1 MLSNASSF
9 KPFFKKAQ
17 RTAFAHVV
25 CSQDLAVEG
34 TLAGHAALGEARGV
48 QEAGSSENAGLGGS
62 ILGQRASGLL
72 LDTRLREEKK
82 KKNQCS
88 IVVLRRLCLLKKVI
102 SCGYFFANGL
112 KPHLCLAMQMLA
124 GKANFIS
131 NFNSPN
137 ISSAHRVPGRL
148 ESGFGRV
155 DEEK

>member
-1 MLSNASSF
+1 M
-9 KPFFKKAQ
+9 
-17 RTAFAHVV
+17 
-25 CSQDLAVEG
+25 EG

-62 ILGQRASGLL
+62 ILGQRARGLL
-72 LDTRLREEKK
+72 LDTRLREE

-112 KPHLCLAMQMLA
+112 KPHLCSAMQMLA

-137 ISSAHRVPGRL
+137 ISSVHHVPGRL

-155 DEEK
+155 DEEKWINQGLQFP